1 MARTLI
7 TVVETAAFVA
17 RAKGR
22 MSDEERRRAID
33 TIAAD
38 PESGRLIEGGG
49 GLRKIRF
56 GIAGRGKRGGVR
68 IIYYLH
74 DPSVP
79 VFLLSVFAKNERDDL
94 TKAELNQL
102 RRMAKQIARAYG
114 GKS

>member
-1 MARTLI
+1 MAGMLI

-22 MSDEERRRAID
+22 MSDEERRQAID
-33 TIAAD
+33 MIAAD
-38 PESGRLIEGGG
+38 PGSGRLIEGGG
-49 GLRKIRF
+49 GLGKIRF
-56 GIAGRGKRGGVR
+56 GIGGRGKRGGVR

-79 VFLLSVFAKNERDDL
+79 VFLFSVVAKNERDDL

-102 RRMAKQIARAYG
+102 GKMAKQIARTYG
-114 GKS
+114 GKP